1 MPIRIYH
8 EPGWGVGAALGL
20 TDAARAMGEAK
31 IAAAQAKYEAART
44 KAASMETLG
53 QNLGRGIEQASQAY
67 ADAKRRM
74 ADWQRQRERDER
86 MAQRWLERDE
96 RIAKRQ
102 EDVAQRDFERSFFEE
117 YGYDP
122 WEAMKVTGATSL
134 GEATR
139 ILKKQMGKAKRAD
152 KLTSLEDEL
161 GLREKLRVGQER
173 RAGKEW
179 DRQQKARA
187 EAAQKE
193 QARQEKRAAWLRGEG
208 QEPALSAAQEKEL
221 VDLYGQATNYT
232 HDKTI
237 AEEQK
242 AGPLAEIEARINQIL
257 ENPAGTKKIVVP
269 FEQRLST
276 HETEDFLWT
285 EQADGKITVTKKT
298 ADRDKGPEQ
307 MLKDARD
314 YAKTMTLGAL
324 DKSLTPKST
333 EEYML
338 DYVKSDRLA
347 RQMMAKDERDQA
359 WLKKANAK
367 LAGQLDEQQID
378 ALADQIIER
387 FGADTDDPEALALRD
402 KLLKRLDLVRQQ
414 KAAQQSARMP
424 MTQPAMAP
432 AAGGSHGWLEG
443 GG

>member
-102 EDVAQRDFERSFFEE
+102 EDAAQRDFERSFFEE

-122 WEAMKVTGATSL
+122 WEAMKVTRATSL

-139 ILKKQMGKAKRAD
+139 ILKKQVGKAKRAD

-161 GLREKLRVGQER
+161 GLREKLRVGQEQ

-179 DRQQKARA
+179 DRRGRVKAENQQKL
-187 EAAQKE
+187 E
-193 QARQEKRAAWLRGEG
+193 QLRGKRAAEARGEG
-208 QEPALSAAQEKEL
+208 FEPARTGPERDKYNEL
-221 VDLYGQATNYT
+221 YTEATA
-232 HDKTI
+232 I
-237 AEEQK
+237 ASDPNIPEEQK
-242 AGPLAEIEARINQIL
+242 STLLDEIEAELRQL
-257 ENPAGTKKIVVP
+257 EPGSGLKKIVVP

-324 DKSLTPKST
+324 DKGRNPRST